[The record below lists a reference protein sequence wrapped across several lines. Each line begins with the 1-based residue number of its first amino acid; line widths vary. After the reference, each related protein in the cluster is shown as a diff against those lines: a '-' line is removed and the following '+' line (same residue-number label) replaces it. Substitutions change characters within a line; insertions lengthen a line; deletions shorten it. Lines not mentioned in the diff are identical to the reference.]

1 LPKFTIK
8 TFAGAAIYISFVE
21 HRARMR
27 FDTRTTATV
36 WAPSYKRATVMQA
49 PLAILSSLTGIAVW
63 LLGGGMM
70 WLTGGLL
77 IGCVVPFTL
86 TIIRPTNAQLLADGR
101 DLTSA
106 ERGPC

>member
-1 LPKFTIK
+1 
-8 TFAGAAIYISFVE
+8 
-21 HRARMR
+21 
-27 FDTRTTATV
+27 
-36 WAPSYKRATVMQA
+36 MQA

-101 DLTSA
+101 DLTFVETRALLKKWRKLHAVRTTLSLVA
-106 ERGPC
+106 SMIFVALLLNR